1 MTEIGAIQALFDLG
15 EEDWRGILASLPG
28 EARDTSYTEFEAG
41 TGPLPS
47 SVMQWLIELWA
58 RQLAFEERMA
68 MLEHQTH
75 STDTGV
81 VLSGAIPV
89 VQTTFTM
96 SMATSSP
103 QTGAVLS
110 LPIPVVQ
117 TTRERLWAMGQEG
130 RSRALEY
137 DGDPIED
144 LHRVLPEGLSAEEWR
159 SIISGAYD

>member
-1 MTEIGAIQALFDLG
+1 
-15 EEDWRGILASLPG
+15 
-28 EARDTSYTEFEAG
+28 
-41 TGPLPS
+41 
-47 SVMQWLIELWA
+47 
-58 RQLAFEERMA
+58 
-68 MLEHQTH
+68 MLEHQAR

-81 VLSGAIPV
+81 VLSGPIPV

-137 DGDPIED
+137 HGDPIED
-144 LHRVLPEGLSAEEWR
+144 LRHILPEALSAEEWQN
-159 SIISGAYD
+159 IVSGAYD